1 MSLSD
6 VIRNI
11 ARTVTNKDELKEKAK
26 DLPLLVVQTTLSAA
40 GQALLLVD
48 RMKNS
53 IKGIGGKQEREE
65 EYDSRPSAAE
75 QVAAAPAET
84 SDDKTARKE
93 PVIFAPRSGAAE
105 PNGVART
112 KPDPVIFAPAA
123 KPSPVDDAES
133 VAVAEPQPE
142 AAPKASE
149 PATRT
154 EAAPTPAGETATP
167 AATESKAVTDTMAE
181 PIAEPE
187 TTPAPE
193 AAAPVVETPGPEAA
207 VVETPAAEAEAQV
220 APAAP
225 KPVDE
230 PAVEEPATAP
240 TEAPAAKPKA
250 TRTRKTAPKAGSKTK
265 AEPATAPE
273 PAAATAEPAPAPEP
287 PAAPEPVTAAPVDL
301 TEPLPGWSELTVA
314 SLRARMRGKT
324 AEQIGDF
331 LAYEQATKARPE
343 VIKMFENRLAKL
355 QAGE

>member
-112 KPDPVIFAPAA
+112 KPDPVIFAPAP

-154 EAAPTPAGETATP
+154 EAAPQPAGETATP
-167 AATESKAVTDTMAE
+167 AATESKAVTDT
-181 PIAEPE
+181 IAEPE
-187 TTPAPE
+187 TTPAPK
-193 AAAPVVETPGPEAA
+193 PVSVETPAPEAA
-207 VVETPAAEAEAQV
+207 VVETPAAAEAEAQV

-230 PAVEEPATAP
+230 PAVEEPAVEEPA
-240 TEAPAAKPKA
+240 EAPVAKPKA
-250 TRTRKTAPKAGSKTK
+250 TRTRKPAPKAGSKTK

-324 AEQIGDF
+324 AEQIGGF